1 MALFLTACGGG
12 SSESSSSTSSTTE
25 AETSSKTYY
34 AVDGRLGFAD
44 GYADMNTNGVA
55 DSGEYVGTTQEDGS
69 LVLDSSYSTYPII
82 FKAIAGVTK
91 DADYEG
97 TITESYE
104 MVAPAGQT
112 VITPFTTLAHLN
124 NMTMEDVL
132 AQVDPDGTLGLDLET
147 ISGDYTLVDSDLG
160 VTTQALARSLAK
172 ALTEELADNSE
183 TTLDS
188 YVESIVE
195 TLETQVSASSDI
207 ASDLATMVITVESNN
222 GVMTP
227 AVTTTTALESAND
240 SNSEEEED
248 NSNSGGG
255 VIVIPTTPSEDDDEE
270 SETPVEDEVV
280 EEETETPV
288 EEEEEVVEEEVEE
301 ETETVTACYN
311 DNEGATLVSK
321 TISSADYAENLAKFD
336 MPDSAD
342 LTITGIRPL
351 ISAHYSIVGITNVDT
366 GERYQ
371 GLEFK
376 NHCYYDIAVT
386 EGTNLQFEVLE
397 LTDSEKA
404 ERGTLL
410 NDSYS
415 SYQGIHTIA
424 STISGYEPHDLPL
437 EIELA
442 QIDSSGDY
450 AAITYTIPA
459 VMYNKEV
466 TSGMLLENYSIRT
479 ENGKFNSSKNAYIFV
494 NAHSLVT
501 NQFGMTY
508 ADNESYYNVSN
519 VGNDILADGV
529 ETTIYLDENITGG
542 YMTTVYFMAT
552 TNSPLNEYNTRI
564 ELTVGTVSYDI
575 EYKQGINIADED
587 RAEISLMIDAD
598 EIIGF
603 AWLTQ
608 GYENYMLQFAN

>member
-301 ETETVTACYN
+301 EVEDEEESETSIGSCLLDYGYTKEITFAESLFDANKAKANLLGSETFTINTESDGGVDIKMNTSEYVVTCIVNKTTGEEYAGDARYSWYVFEHLQGIAYGDELEIHYNLDADDVGTSHISTAGNTDVLFSVHTFDGILHNGETVVIFEREKEDNSRDTQFYVKLPIVENDTEKSILKQIDYQRLDDGNLDTGTLVCKLVTGNEYLATSTILSYNTIDNMVNTFHPNQGLDSNGYLACAGLYDSIGGN
-311 DNEGATLVSK
+311 FEIEFSFTFEINGLDQTVSVVLSQDNERKTANTCLIEADESMALGAPR
-321 TISSADYAENLAKFD
+321 DYS
-336 MPDSAD
+336 DS
-342 LTITGIRPL
+342 
-351 ISAHYSIVGITNVDT
+351 
-366 GERYQ
+366 
-371 GLEFK
+371 
-376 NHCYYDIAVT
+376 
-386 EGTNLQFEVLE
+386 
-397 LTDSEKA
+397 
-404 ERGTLL
+404 LL
-410 NDSYS
+410 
-415 SYQGIHTIA
+415 G
-424 STISGYEPHDLPL
+424 
-437 EIELA
+437 
-442 QIDSSGDY
+442 
-450 AAITYTIPA
+450 
-459 VMYNKEV
+459 
-466 TSGMLLENYSIRT
+466 
-479 ENGKFNSSKNAYIFV
+479 FNSS
-494 NAHSLVT
+494 
-501 NQFGMTY
+501 
-508 ADNESYYNVSN
+508 
-519 VGNDILADGV
+519 
-529 ETTIYLDENITGG
+529 
-542 YMTTVYFMAT
+542 
-552 TNSPLNEYNTRI
+552 NSAC
-564 ELTVGTVSYDI
+564 SSD
-575 EYKQGINIADED
+575 
-587 RAEISLMIDAD
+587 
-598 EIIGF
+598 
-603 AWLTQ
+603 
-608 GYENYMLQFAN
+608 